1 MSKQPKK
8 SGATIKVAAYE
19 KTHVGKASRARSGL
33 GATISVLDAMDAY
46 RKQVTA
52 SPEAS
57 AAFLTQLGVL
67 DEKGNLLTLCS

>member
-1 MSKQPKK
+1 MSKHSKK
-8 SGATIKVAAYE
+8 SGATIKVAARDSLI
-19 KTHVGKASRARSGL
+19 VGKASRVRSGL
-33 GATISVLDAMDAY
+33 GVTIPVLDAMEAY

-67 DEKGNLLTLCS
+67 DDKGNLLTLCS